1 MKQIQEQALR
11 ALAGLRRGGHH
22 DASIDLIALALR
34 GKKVDMSKVVVMIDD
49 MVVLLGKEQV
59 DDDTKKAHCLKEFDE
74 SDDKK
79 KALERSISDLEKFL
93 AEAKEGV
100 ETLTAEIA
108 ALHDGILKLDREVA
122 GATEQRKEEH
132 EEFVAVTAGNDAAM
146 GLIEM
151 AKNRMNK
158 FYNPKLYKAPPAPP
172 AAELEQQGAA
182 PAPPPE
188 TPGAYKKKGEESGG
202 VIAMMDGL
210 KADLAKETQELE
222 LTEKDAQADYE
233 QMVNDAAEKRG
244 ADSKSIAEKEGAK
257 AGLEGE
263 IVKETDHKSAEEAE
277 LMATKQYIAELHAD
291 CDWLIDNYETRK
303 SARANEI
310 DALKGKGRTR

>member
-132 EEFVAVTAGNDAAM
+132 EEFVAVSAGNNAAM

-158 FYNPKLYKAPPAPP
+158 FYNPKLYKEPPAETP
-172 AAELEQQGAA
+172 ELVQQGDAPGAA
-182 PAPPPE
+182 PE
-188 TPGAYKKKGEESGG
+188 TPGGAKKQESGG
-202 VIAMMDGL
+202 VI
-210 KADLAKETQELE
+210 
-222 LTEKDAQADYE
+222 
-233 QMVNDAAEKRG
+233 
-244 ADSKSIAEKEGAK
+244 
-257 AGLEGE
+257 
-263 IVKETDHKSAEEAE
+263 
-277 LMATKQYIAELHAD
+277 
-291 CDWLIDNYETRK
+291 
-303 SARANEI
+303 
-310 DALKGKGRTR
+310 